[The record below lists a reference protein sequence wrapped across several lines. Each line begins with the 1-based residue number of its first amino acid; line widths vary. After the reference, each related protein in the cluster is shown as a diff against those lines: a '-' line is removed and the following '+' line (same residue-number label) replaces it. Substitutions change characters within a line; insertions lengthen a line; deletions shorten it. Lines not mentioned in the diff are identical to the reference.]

1 VVRELD
7 VHWTRCTWP
16 WSRASGAR
24 LASTKANFWKID
36 EKHTHEHGWKNNQFA
51 CLCTVSQTPTPAHH
65 DGACFRSNRRNDDGD
80 CSSGGTGSVSA
91 SRLALGTSASYAAGG
106 GGGSPASARRAATV
120 WRHSR
125 SSSGGSR
132 GELSTLPSVASS
144 SDHFDLVSFCCRGG
158 AL

>member
-1 VVRELD
+1 M
-7 VHWTRCTWP
+7 
-16 WSRASGAR
+16 SM
-24 LASTKANFWKID
+24 D
-36 EKHTHEHGWKNNQFA
+36 EKIINLLGKGTESMPTLRDHLCCTHNPVLPVVYWSIPP
-51 CLCTVSQTPTPAHH
+51 CLLSLCTVSQTPTPAHH
-65 DGACFRSNRRNDDGD
+65 DGACFRSNRGNDDGD